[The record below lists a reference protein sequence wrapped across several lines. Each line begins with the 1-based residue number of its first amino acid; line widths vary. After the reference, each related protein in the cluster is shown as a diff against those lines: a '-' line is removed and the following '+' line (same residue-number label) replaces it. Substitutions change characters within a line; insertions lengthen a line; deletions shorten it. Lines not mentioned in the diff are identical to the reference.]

1 MGYLESIKTAIIVF
15 PIIAFL
21 FTIPFILHQYH
32 KYGSINKFRVL
43 IIYSFILYLITM
55 YFLVI
60 LPLPSREE
68 VANMTGRTIQLIP
81 FSFIGDIARETNFN
95 ILDPSTYLS
104 KTLLNLE
111 TKISFSFIG
120 DIARETNFNVLDPST
135 YISTLSH
142 PSAYT
147 MLFNVVMTI
156 PFGMYLRYYYKCSL
170 KKTFI
175 LTLLLS
181 LFFEFTQVTGL
192 YGIYP
197 RPYRLCDVDDLIT
210 NTLGGIIGYFIMGIV
225 DDFLPTRDEIDE
237 ETIEDGKRVSGFRR
251 ITLFFLDG
259 FVYLCLSTILSLFS
273 GTLFMTLISF
283 IIYYGVIPSFW
294 NGKTIASNFLNVR
307 VTFPNMT
314 FIRLI
319 LKTIFN
325 YLYYFML
332 PVCILATGMIIVNN
346 IDLSAVPSIWVYL
359 GCFIIIILFY
369 LVNIFL
375 LLKNGRIYYDKAFKI
390 TYLSTIDEVKEKD
403 RRRKDGKH

>member
-1 MGYLESIKTAIIVF
+1 MSYFESIKTAIIIF

-43 IIYSFILYLITM
+43 IIYSFILYLITI

-68 VANMTGRTIQLIP
+68 VANMTGNKVQLIP
-81 FSFIGDIARETNFN
+81 FSFIKDIERETNFN
-95 ILDPSTYLS
+95 I
-104 KTLLNLE
+104 
-111 TKISFSFIG
+111 
-120 DIARETNFNVLDPST
+120 LDPST

-142 PSAYT
+142 PSVYT
-147 MLFNVVMTI
+147 MLLNVAMTI
-156 PFGMYLRYYYKCSL
+156 PFGMYLRYYYKCRL

-181 LFFEFTQVTGL
+181 LFFEFTQLTGL

-210 NTLGGIIGYFIMGIV
+210 NTLGGIIGYFLMGIV
-225 DDFLPTRDEIDE
+225 DDFLPTRDEIDK
-237 ETIEDGKRVSGFRR
+237 ETLEDGKKVSGLRR

-259 FVYLCLSTILSLFS
+259 FIYLCLSTILSLFS
-273 GTLFMTLISF
+273 KTLFIPIIFF
-283 IIYYGVIPSFW
+283 IIYYAVIPYFW
-294 NGKTIASNFLNVR
+294 KGKTIASNFLNVR

-319 LKTIFN
+319 LKNIFN
-325 YLYYFML
+325 YLYYFIL
-332 PVCILATGMIIVNN
+332 PFCILWVGMIIVNN
-346 IDLSAVPSIWVYL
+346 LDLSAVSSIWVYL
-359 GCFIIIILFY
+359 TCFVIIILFY
-369 LVNIFL
+369 LVNIFI
-375 LLKNGRIYYDKAFKI
+375 LLKNGRIYYDKVFKI
-390 TYLSTIDEVKEKD
+390 TYLSTIDEIKIKD
-403 RRRKDGKH
+403 TRR

>member
-1 MGYLESIKTAIIVF
+1 MSYLESIKTAIIVF

-60 LPLPSREE
+60 LPLPSKEE
-68 VANMTGRTIQLIP
+68 VANMTSRAIQLIP

-95 ILDPSTYLS
+95 ILDPSTY
-104 KTLLNLE
+104 
-111 TKISFSFIG
+111 
-120 DIARETNFNVLDPST
+120 
-135 YISTLSH
+135 ISTLSH
-142 PSAYT
+142 PSVYT

-170 KKTFI
+170 KKTFM

-237 ETIEDGKRVSGFRR
+237 ETIEDGRRVSGFRR

-273 GTLFMTLISF
+273 GTLFMTLVSF
-283 IIYYGVIPSFW
+283 IIYYGVIPYFW
-294 NGKTIASNFLNVR
+294 NGKTIASNFLNVK

-319 LKTIFN
+319 LKNIFN

-346 IDLSAVPSIWVYL
+346 IDLSAVPSIWIYL

-390 TYLSTIDEVKEKD
+390 TYLSTIEEVKEKD

>member
-1 MGYLESIKTAIIVF
+1 MSYLETIKTAVIIF

-68 VANMTGRTIQLIP
+68 TLNITGKTIQLIP
-81 FSFIGDIARETNFN
+81 FSFIKDIARETNFN
-95 ILDPSTYLS
+95 ILDS
-104 KTLLNLE
+104 
-111 TKISFSFIG
+111 
-120 DIARETNFNVLDPST
+120 ST

-142 PSAYT
+142 PSVYT
-147 MLFNVVMTI
+147 FVFNVVMTI
-156 PFGMYLRYYYKCSL
+156 PFGMYLRYYYKCNF

-197 RPYRLCDVDDLIT
+197 RPYRLCDIDDLIT
-210 NTLGGIIGYFIMGIV
+210 NTLGGIIGYFIMGIL
-225 DDFLPTRDEIDE
+225 DHFLPTRDEIDE
-237 ETIEDGKRVSGFRR
+237 ETIEDGKRVSGLRR

-273 GTLFMTLISF
+273 RSLYLTIGCF
-283 IIYYGVIPSFW
+283 IIYYAIIPYFW
-294 NGKTIASNFLNVR
+294 NGKTIASNFLNVK
-307 VTFPNMT
+307 VTFSNLT

-319 LKTIFN
+319 LKNIFN

-332 PVCILATGMIIVNN
+332 PICLLELGMIIVNN
-346 IDLSAVPSIWVYL
+346 INLSAVSSIWVYL
-359 GCFIIIILFY
+359 GSFMIIIFFY
-369 LVNIFL
+369 LINIFL
-375 LLKNGRIYYDKAFKI
+375 LLKNGRIYYDKIFKI
-390 TYLSTIDEVKEKD
+390 TYLSTIDE
-403 RRRKDGKH
+403 RRKKDGKYQR

>member
-1 MGYLESIKTAIIVF
+1 MSYLESIKTAIIVF

-21 FTIPFILHQYH
+21 FTIPFILYQYH

-95 ILDPSTYLS
+95 ILDPSTY
-104 KTLLNLE
+104 
-111 TKISFSFIG
+111 
-120 DIARETNFNVLDPST
+120 
-135 YISTLSH
+135 ISTLSH
-142 PSAYT
+142 PSVYT

-170 KKTFI
+170 KKTII
-175 LTLLLS
+175 LTFFLS
-181 LFFEFTQVTGL
+181 LFFEFTQLTGL

-210 NTLGGIIGYFIMGIV
+210 NTLGGIIGYFIMGLV

-283 IIYYGVIPSFW
+283 IIYYGVIPYFW
-294 NGKTIASNFLNVR
+294 SGKTIASNFLNVR

-319 LKTIFN
+319 LKNIFN

-332 PVCILATGMIIVNN
+332 PIFLVTSGFEFIGKNASSQVVIALTPNFAHNIKASSTSDIKLIVVTIATSG
-346 IDLSAVPSIWVYL
+346 LTF
-359 GCFIIIILFY
+359 FIISSASWTDTTFTPFGSVPIISPMSFP
-369 LVNIFL
+369 
-375 LLKNGRIYYDKAFKI
+375 I
-390 TYLSTIDEVKEKD
+390 TSVLTSIAPTISPPFS
-403 RRRKDGKH
+403 